1 MSDLHPD
8 DEALS
13 AQLDREEPQLRE
25 HIAECATCRSRLAE
39 FARVRAAIGAPLPP
53 PPAWQ
58 RDAAVARALDAAAKG
73 VGPRGRA
80 GAWAAGIAAALLVV
94 LGSAFALSQLSSDR
108 TKLQAT
114 SGAAKAQD
122 RAANEGAPVPA
133 VPSLGDLG
141 ELKGSAALRAALQPS
156 VAEFALRAVA
166 GQPAP
171 SAAEKQD
178 KQSADSP
185 TTTTTATSVCA
196 GAARA
201 LDPAN
206 GRPAAV
212 ATATWQGT
220 PAEVLVYAVDGRPG
234 AARVYVLARADCHV
248 LEFQSYAP

>member
-39 FARVRAAIGAPLPP
+39 FARVRAAIGAPLPS
-53 PPAWQ
+53 PPAWR
-58 RDAAVARALDAAAKG
+58 RDAAVARALDAATKG

-94 LGSAFALSQLSSDR
+94 LGGAFALSQLSSDR

-122 RAANEGAPVPA
+122 RAANAAAPVPA

-156 VAEFALRAVA
+156 VAEFALRGVT

-171 SAAEKQD
+171 SAANKQY
-178 KQSADSP
+178 ADSP
-185 TTTTTATSVCA
+185 TTTTSATSVCA

-201 LDPAN
+201 LNPAN

-234 AARVYVLARADCHV
+234 AGRVYVLARADCHV

>member
-39 FARVRAAIGAPLPP
+39 FARVRAAIGAPLPS

-58 RDAAVARALDAAAKG
+58 RDAAVARALDAAKG
-73 VGPRGRA
+73 VSPRGRA

-94 LGSAFALSQLSSDR
+94 LGGAFALSQLSSDR

-122 RAANEGAPVPA
+122 RAADVGARVPA

-156 VAEFALRAVA
+156 VAEFALRAVT

-171 SAAEKQD
+171 SAAEKQ
-178 KQSADSP
+178 SADSP
-185 TTTTTATSVCA
+185 PATTTATSVCA

-201 LDPAN
+201 LNPAN

>member
-13 AQLDREEPQLRE
+13 AQLDHEEPQLRG
-25 HIAECATCRSRLAE
+25 HIADCAICRSRLAE

-53 PPAWQ
+53 PPARQ
-58 RDAAVARALDAAAKG
+58 RDAAVARALDAAARG
-73 VGPRGRA
+73 TGPRGRA

-94 LGSAFALSQLSSDR
+94 LGGAFALSQLSSDR

-122 RAANEGAPVPA
+122 RAVNEGAPLPA

-141 ELKGSAALRAALQPS
+141 ELKDSAALRAAIQPS
-156 VAEFALRAVA
+156 VSEFTLRGVA
-166 GQPAP
+166 GAAAP
-171 SAAEKQD
+171 PRAD
-178 KQSADSP
+178 KQTADSP
-185 TTTTTATSVCA
+185 TTTTATSACA

-206 GRPAAV
+206 VRPAAV

-220 PAEVLVYAVDGRPG
+220 PAEVLVYAVEGRSG